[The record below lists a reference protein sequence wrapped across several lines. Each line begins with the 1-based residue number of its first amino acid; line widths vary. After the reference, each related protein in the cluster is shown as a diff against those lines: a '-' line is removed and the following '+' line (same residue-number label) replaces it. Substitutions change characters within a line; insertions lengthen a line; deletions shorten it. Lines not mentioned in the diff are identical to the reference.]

1 MDIEEIHEWR
11 SYFFLF
17 GIGLCEIAV
26 VSSCLSPPI
35 SIITKKIPDVHN
47 ATSRCWMPRRVTML
61 VPKMKV
67 VKYLNLNPLVVIQ
80 MQWLGEDP
88 GSNPRV
94 RS

>member
-1 MDIEEIHEWR
+1 
-11 SYFFLF
+11 
-17 GIGLCEIAV
+17 
-26 VSSCLSPPI
+26 
-35 SIITKKIPDVHN
+35 
-47 ATSRCWMPRRVTML
+47 MPRRVTML

>member
-80 MQWLGEDP
+80 MQGLVELEV
-88 GSNPRV
+88 NYC
-94 RS
+94 